1 MYQQINAQFAG
12 MTKQFTDAV
21 MQANG
26 LALENAE
33 RVFGLQVK
41 TIEANMA
48 ATADFITEFS
58 EVRAP
63 EELKDVMPRGLQLVK
78 ENAERTL
85 HASQEAFGETLKTQQ
100 AIGQI
105 AKAQME
111 SAGEQVKQ
119 TAAKATKAAK

>member
-48 ATADFITEFS
+48 ATADFISDFS

-105 AKAQME
+105 AKAQFE

-119 TAAKATKAAK
+119 TAAKASKAAK

>member
-85 HASQEAFGETLKTQQ
+85 HASQEAFGETMKTQQ

-105 AKAQME
+105 AKAQFE

-119 TAAKATKAAK
+119 TAAKASKAAK